1 MSDWYPMAIQFVSCV
16 LEGYCL
22 YLLCRNFLSPKIGE
36 GGGREALAGLF
47 WFFLR
52 MAGSYVECGI
62 NGMALALK
70 SLFYWGFL
78 FLFCILYYQGK
89 AAYELFTAAMF
100 LSLREMAFFAAY
112 SLMGVG
118 TWCTDMLVHVFEKGW
133 VGEGE
138 FLTAVNGV
146 ANVSL
151 FCECLIDGFLLYFGI
166 LFLLKIMP
174 GGCGKKEGRELLFCM
189 LPAEAS
195 LLVGFILRMLM
206 FFTEEG
212 EPRILYQKY
221 PILYGIVPVVSLML
235 YASVLFNT
243 WLYQKVCEK
252 KEQDKEQEILRNQ
265 ITQMQGA
272 MEEMERLYDGIRGV
286 RHDMKN
292 QMLALKGILH
302 TSGDR
307 EEELRGFL
315 SDMYRSVEQLDYG
328 LHTGNSVCDVVIG
341 SKFAYAKKHVPPV
354 RLNADNFLVES
365 SWGVRAYDLGIML
378 NNGLD
383 NAIEAI
389 ERMRKSWPEKE
400 AYITVKSYVRSGM
413 VFIEME
419 NSFSGSL
426 QFEGGNP
433 LPLSSKDGEGHGMGL
448 RNIRN
453 CAGKYGG
460 AVDCIVQGE
469 KFILSIMIGG
479 RQMRSIFRT
488 PSDDLEP

>member
-1 MSDWYPMAIQFVSCV
+1 MSDWYSTVVPMLMYL
-16 LEGYCL
+16 LEGYCFF
-22 YLLCRNFLSPKIGE
+22 LLCRNFLSPKMGE
-36 GGGREALAGLF
+36 GFFNEALAGAF
-47 WFFLR
+47 WFFVR
-52 MAGSYVECGI
+52 MVGSYVECGFD
-62 NGMALALK
+62 GMALAVK
-70 SLFYWGFL
+70 FLFYWGIL
-78 FLFCILYYQGK
+78 FLFCVLYYQGK
-89 AAYELFTAAMF
+89 TAYKLFTAAMF

-112 SLMGVG
+112 SLLGVG
-118 TWCTDMLVHVFEKGW
+118 SWCMDMMLYVFEKGW
-133 VGEGE
+133 VGEGKL
-138 FLTAVNGV
+138 LTAVNGI

-151 FCECLIDGFLLYFGI
+151 FCESLTDGILLYFGI
-166 LFLLKIMP
+166 RFLLKIMP

-212 EPRILYQKY
+212 EPKLLYQKY
-221 PILYGIVPVVSLML
+221 PALYGIVPVVALVL

-243 WLYQKVCEK
+243 WLYQKVCEQ
-252 KEQDKEQEILRNQ
+252 KEKDKEQEILQNQ
-265 ITQMQGA
+265 IIQMQRA

-292 QMLALKGILH
+292 QMLALKGILY
-302 TSGDR
+302 TSGDGG
-307 EEELRGFL
+307 EEMKGFI

-341 SKFAYAKKHVPPV
+341 SKFAFARKHFSPV
-354 RLNADNFLVES
+354 CLNADNFLVET

-389 ERMRKSWPEKE
+389 ERMRKVWPGKE
-400 AYITVKSYVRSGM
+400 AYITVKSYGRGGM
-413 VFIEME
+413 VFIEIE
-419 NSFSGSL
+419 NSFSGSV
-426 QFEGGNP
+426 QFEKGNP
-433 LPLSSKDGEGHGMGL
+433 LPLSSKEGEGHGMGL

-469 KFILSIMIGG
+469 KFILSIM
-479 RQMRSIFRT
+479 MRRKANAQHF
-488 PSDDLEP
+488 

>member
-1 MSDWYPMAIQFVSCV
+1 MSDWYPMAVQLFSCL

-22 YLLCRNFLSPKIGE
+22 FLLCRNFLSPKMGD
-36 GGGREALAGLF
+36 GFFKEALAGAF
-47 WFFLR
+47 WFLVR
-52 MAGSYVECGI
+52 MAGSYVECGFD
-62 NGMALALK
+62 GTALAVK
-70 SLFYWGFL
+70 SLFYWGVL
-78 FLFCILYYQGK
+78 FLFCVLYYQGK
-89 AAYELFTAAMF
+89 TVYKLFTAAMF

-118 TWCTDMLVHVFEKGW
+118 TCCMDMLVHIFEKGW
-133 VGEGE
+133 LGEGQ
-138 FLTAVNGV
+138 FLTAVNGI

-151 FCECLIDGFLLYFGI
+151 FCESFTYGILLYFGI
-166 LFLLKIMP
+166 RFLIKIMP

-221 PILYGIVPVVSLML
+221 PALYGIVPVVSMVL

-243 WLYQKVCEK
+243 WLYQKVCEQ
-252 KEQDKEQEILRNQ
+252 KEQDKEQEILQNQ
-265 ITQMQGA
+265 IVQMQGA
-272 MEEMERLYDGIRGV
+272 MQEMERLYDGIRGV

-292 QMLALKGILH
+292 QMLALKGMIYK
-302 TSGDR
+302 SGEGAQEM
-307 EEELRGFL
+307 EEFI

-341 SKFAYAKKHVPPV
+341 SKFSFANKHFSPV
-354 RLNADNFLVES
+354 CLNADNFLVET

-389 ERMRKSWPEKE
+389 ERMRKVWPKKE
-400 AYITVKSYVRSGM
+400 AYITVKSYGRGGM
-413 VFIEME
+413 VFIEIE
-419 NSFSGSL
+419 NSFSGSV
-426 QFEGGNP
+426 QFEKGNS
-433 LPLSSKDGEGHGMGL
+433 LPLSSKKGEGHGMGL

-469 KFILSIMIGG
+469 KFILSIM
-479 RQMRSIFRT
+479 MRR
-488 PSDDLEP
+488 

>member
-1 MSDWYPMAIQFVSCV
+1 MSDWYPMAVQFMSCV

-22 YLLCRNFLSPKIGE
+22 ALLCRNFLSPKTGE
-36 GGGREALAGLF
+36 GFFREDLAGLV
-47 WFFLR
+47 WFLVR

-62 NGMALALK
+62 NGTALAVK
-70 SLFYWGFL
+70 SLFYWGIL
-78 FLFCILYYQGK
+78 FLFCVLYYQGK
-89 AAYELFTAAMF
+89 TVYKLFTAAMF

-118 TWCTDMLVHVFEKGW
+118 TWCMDMLVHVFEKGW
-133 VGEGE
+133 VGEGQ
-138 FLTAVNGV
+138 FLTAVSGI

-151 FCECLIDGFLLYFGI
+151 FCESFTCGLLLYFGI
-166 LFLLKIMP
+166 LFLIKIMP

-212 EPRILYQKY
+212 EPKILYQKY
-221 PILYGIVPVVSLML
+221 PVLYGIVPAVSLVL

-243 WLYQKVCEK
+243 WLYQKVCEQ
-252 KEQDKEQEILRNQ
+252 KEQEKEQEILRNQ
-265 ITQMQGA
+265 IVQMQGA
-272 MEEMERLYDGIRGV
+272 MQEMERLYDGIRGV

-292 QMLALKGILH
+292 QMLALKGILPK
-302 TSGDR
+302 SG
-307 EEELRGFL
+307 ESGEELKGFI

-341 SKFAYAKKHVPPV
+341 SKFAFAKKHVSPV
-354 RLNADNFLVES
+354 CLNADNFLVDT

-383 NAIEAI
+383 NAIEAV
-389 ERMRKSWPEKE
+389 ERMRKAWPKKE

-413 VFIEME
+413 VFIEIE
-419 NSFSGSL
+419 NSFSGSVK
-426 QFEGGNP
+426 FEKGNP
-433 LPLSSKDGEGHGMGL
+433 LPLSSKEGEGHGMGL

-469 KFILSIMIGG
+469 KFILSIM
-479 RQMRSIFRT
+479 MRRKANAQHF
-488 PSDDLEP
+488 

>member
-1 MSDWYPMAIQFVSCV
+1 MSDWYPMAVQFMSCV

-22 YLLCRNFLSPKIGE
+22 ALLCRNFLSPKTGE
-36 GGGREALAGLF
+36 GFFREALAGLV
-47 WFFLR
+47 WFLVR
-52 MAGSYVECGI
+52 MAGSYVECGL
-62 NGMALALK
+62 NGTALAVK
-70 SLFYWGFL
+70 SLFYWGIL
-78 FLFCILYYQGK
+78 FLFCVLYYQGK
-89 AAYELFTAAMF
+89 TVYKLFTAAMF

-118 TWCTDMLVHVFEKGW
+118 TWCMDMLVHVFEKGW
-133 VGEGE
+133 VGEGQ
-138 FLTAVNGV
+138 FLTAVSGI

-151 FCECLIDGFLLYFGI
+151 FCESFTCGLLLYFGI
-166 LFLLKIMP
+166 LFLIKIMP

-189 LPAEAS
+189 LPAETS

-212 EPRILYQKY
+212 EPKILYQKY
-221 PILYGIVPVVSLML
+221 PVLYGIVPAVSLML

-243 WLYQKVCEK
+243 WLYQKVCEQ
-252 KEQDKEQEILRNQ
+252 KEQEREQEILRNQ
-265 ITQMQGA
+265 IVQMQGA
-272 MEEMERLYDGIRGV
+272 MQEMERLYDGIRGV

-292 QMLALKGILH
+292 QMLALKGILPK
-302 TSGDR
+302 SG
-307 EEELRGFL
+307 ESGEELKGFI

-341 SKFAYAKKHVPPV
+341 SKFAFAKKHVSPV
-354 RLNADNFLVES
+354 CLNADNFLVDT

-383 NAIEAI
+383 NAIEAV
-389 ERMRKSWPEKE
+389 ERMRKAWPKKE
-400 AYITVKSYVRSGM
+400 AYITVKSYARSGM
-413 VFIEME
+413 VFIEIE
-419 NSFSGSL
+419 NSFSGSVK
-426 QFEGGNP
+426 FEKGNP
-433 LPLSSKDGEGHGMGL
+433 LPLSSKEGEGHGMGL

-469 KFILSIMIGG
+469 KFILSIM
-479 RQMRSIFRT
+479 MRRKANAQHF
-488 PSDDLEP
+488 

>member
-1 MSDWYPMAIQFVSCV
+1 MSDWYPMAVQFMSCV

-22 YLLCRNFLSPKIGE
+22 SLLCRNFLSPKTGE
-36 GGGREALAGLF
+36 GFFREALAGLI
-47 WFFLR
+47 WFLVR

-62 NGMALALK
+62 NGTALAVK
-70 SLFYWGFL
+70 SLFYWGIL
-78 FLFCILYYQGK
+78 FLFCVLYYQGK
-89 AAYELFTAAMF
+89 TVYKLFTAAMF

-118 TWCTDMLVHVFEKGW
+118 TWCMDMLVHVFEKGW
-133 VGEGE
+133 VGEGQ
-138 FLTAVNGV
+138 FLTAVSGI

-151 FCECLIDGFLLYFGI
+151 FCESFTYGLLLYFGI
-166 LFLLKIMP
+166 LFLIKIMP

-212 EPRILYQKY
+212 EPKILYQKY
-221 PILYGIVPVVSLML
+221 PVLYGIVPVVSLVL

-243 WLYQKVCEK
+243 WLYQKVCEQ
-252 KEQDKEQEILRNQ
+252 KEQEREQEILRNQ
-265 ITQMQGA
+265 IVQMQGA
-272 MEEMERLYDGIRGV
+272 MQEMERLYDGIRGV

-292 QMLALKGILH
+292 QMLALKGILPK
-302 TSGDR
+302 SGESG
-307 EEELRGFL
+307 EEPKGFI

-341 SKFAYAKKHVPPV
+341 SKFAFAKKHVSPV
-354 RLNADNFLVES
+354 CLNADNFLVDT

-383 NAIEAI
+383 NAIEAV
-389 ERMRKSWPEKE
+389 ERMRKAWPKKE
-400 AYITVKSYVRSGM
+400 AYITVKSYARSGM
-413 VFIEME
+413 VFIEIE
-419 NSFSGSL
+419 NSFSGSVK
-426 QFEGGNP
+426 FEKGNP
-433 LPLSSKDGEGHGMGL
+433 LPLSSKEGEGHGMGL

-469 KFILSIMIGG
+469 KFILSIM
-479 RQMRSIFRT
+479 MRRKANAQHF
-488 PSDDLEP
+488 